1 MSSEN
6 FLFSIMIMNYYVTVD
21 CTRVTVGRFQSSFQ
35 SEYEHC
41 IAIIM
46 ARILSFTLTLLLIS
60 STLGLYID
68 VEINTDFDYCR

>member
-1 MSSEN
+1 
-6 FLFSIMIMNYYVTVD
+6 
-21 CTRVTVGRFQSSFQ
+21 
-35 SEYEHC
+35 
-41 IAIIM
+41 M